1 MTNHSIDHNSHDA
14 TVTIEVRFFNKLY
27 DPKTKRMKE
36 QVELPAGSRI
46 RDLVELL
53 KLTREDIY
61 LIMIN
66 GKDISPGRVGDPV
79 NLVSELEDGDVV
91 ALSGPVPMSGGYG
104 SAII

>member
-1 MTNHSIDHNSHDA
+1 MTNLPINHNSQDA

-27 DPKTKRMKE
+27 DPMKKRMKE
-36 QVELPAGSRI
+36 QVDLPVGSRI
-46 RDLVELL
+46 RDLVKLL

-61 LIMIN
+61 LVMIN

-79 NLVSELEDGDVV
+79 NLVPELEDGDVV

-104 SAII
+104 SAIV